1 MLQEN
6 ILKEALRL
14 NCHLYFGRR
23 RILIPERSEK
33 IPSSRVELN
42 SQPSEF

>member
-1 MLQEN
+1 M
-6 ILKEALRL
+6 IIVIIIIIIII

-23 RILIPERSEK
+23 RILIPENSEK
-33 IPSSRVELN
+33 IPSFRVELN